1 MKSILL
7 SIKPKYCE
15 LIANGKKTIEV
26 RKTNPKLEPPF
37 KCYIYCTKSNDGLI
51 KGDISTTIDYIAKNS
66 GKVIG
71 EFVCDEIYKYSAEFV
86 ESPKDTYEEIRQIWL
101 DNEGDE
107 CDAIIATNERDD
119 PNSCEICRKS
129 CLSFD
134 ELREYIGVN
143 FHDYP
148 FYGWHIFDLKIYDTP
163 KELGEF
169 YKISTNCHRGIQ
181 KNDCDYCFD
190 CQITRSPQSWCYVE
204 EEV

>member
-1 MKSILL
+1 MITRYVF
-7 SIKPKYCE
+7 KPEDYPEYMRPEKIIFCKTPDASSPFCSE
-15 LIANGKKTIEV
+15 VNG
-26 RKTNPKLEPPF
+26 
-37 KCYIYCTKSNDGLI
+37 
-51 KGDISTTIDYIAKNS
+51 NS
-66 GKVIG
+66 KVIG

-86 ESPKDTYEEIRQIWL
+86 ESPKDTYEEMRQIWL

-148 FYGWHIFDLKIYDTP
+148 FYGWHISDLKIYDEP
-163 KELGEF
+163 KKLGAF
-169 YKISTNCHRGIQ
+169 YKSGVLSYDDWLYGMYNGTAESTYEKYLMPFNLTQ
-181 KNDCDYCFD
+181 P
-190 CQITRSPQSWCYVE
+190 PQSWCYVE
-204 EEV
+204 EV